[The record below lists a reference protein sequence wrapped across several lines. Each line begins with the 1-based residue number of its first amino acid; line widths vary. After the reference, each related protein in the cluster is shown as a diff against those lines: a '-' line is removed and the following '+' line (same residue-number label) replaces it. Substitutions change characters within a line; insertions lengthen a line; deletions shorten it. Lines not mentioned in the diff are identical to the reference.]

1 MMLIIVKGVRH
12 QIQRTPNKSDE
23 RMRVM
28 AMVKFEKKDQVGLIK
43 IDRPEALNALNAEVL
58 VVAVFA
64 IQNAAAVDV
73 QFLKWEV
80 SISQALIVLIAAV
93 IGALIVL
100 LLSLVKQ
107 VKLMVGI
114 HAEKKTATS
123 LENENREL
131 KEKLSRVLAEL
142 EALKQDAP
150 SEEQRASEETQTTAG
165 AEGEDATQSANPSGK

>member
-1 MMLIIVKGVRH
+1 
-12 QIQRTPNKSDE
+12 
-23 RMRVM
+23 M

>member
-1 MMLIIVKGVRH
+1 M
-12 QIQRTPNKSDE
+12 SW
-23 RMRVM
+23 
-28 AMVKFEKKDQVGLIK
+28 KFVLSLLF
-43 IDRPEALNALNAEVL
+43 AL

-80 SISQALIVLIAAV
+80 SISQALIVLIAAI

-107 VKLMVGI
+107 VKLMAGI

-123 LENENREL
+123 LESENREL

>member
-1 MMLIIVKGVRH
+1 MISVVC
-12 QIQRTPNKSDE
+12 E
-23 RMRVM
+23 RMRGWGM
-28 AMVKFEKKDQVGLIK
+28 SWKFVLSLLF
-43 IDRPEALNALNAEVL
+43 AL

>member
-1 MMLIIVKGVRH
+1 M
-12 QIQRTPNKSDE
+12 SW
-23 RMRVM
+23 
-28 AMVKFEKKDQVGLIK
+28 KFVLSLLF
-43 IDRPEALNALNAEVL
+43 AL

-107 VKLMVGI
+107 VKLMAGI
-114 HAEKKTATS
+114 RAEKKTATS